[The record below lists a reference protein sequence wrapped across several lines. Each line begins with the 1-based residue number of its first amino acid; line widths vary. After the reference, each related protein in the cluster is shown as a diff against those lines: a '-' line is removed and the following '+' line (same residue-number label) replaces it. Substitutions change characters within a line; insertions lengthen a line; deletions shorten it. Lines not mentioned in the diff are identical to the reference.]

1 MAGRTTNRR
10 RGVLLTV
17 TGHQKL
23 LAARISSEL
32 AANFGVRY
40 TNEELSTL
48 TTLSLMTVAKIFAGA
63 PGSQPDRQ
71 QPVDRQSLDICFSAL
86 KLVLE
91 RSDYF
96 HPNEISA
103 PVSIVPPLA
112 RQLEA
117 DRQNEWNNVTCDVGE
132 APDVSVFYGRDG
144 ELDRLSQWVTDDRCR
159 LVAILGMGGMGK
171 TTLATKLTQ
180 QLQPNFTKIVWR
192 SLRNAPLLTDLLP
205 KLIEIFS
212 GKTEIVP
219 PTLDISSQITC
230 LLTYFRQQRCLLIL
244 DNAESIVENPHDAK
258 KYPGYAELFSRIG
271 ASSHQSCLLIT
282 SREKPAAIIP
292 LEGDRLAVR
301 SLLLTGFTADDSD
314 RLFDAKGLSVS
325 SVGRERLLTLYSG
338 NPLALNIVATSICDL
353 FDRNIDEFLD
363 LDAGLFS
370 DICQLLD
377 QQFLRLAPAEKVVM
391 YWLAVEREWVAPIDL
406 HDCLV
411 PAITKQRLLAAFSSL
426 SRRSLIECRQG
437 KFTQQAVVMEY
448 MTARLVDGIVRELS
462 AWSVSPPSAGLPLF
476 LSYPLFKSQSP
487 SYIQAIQRRLMLE
500 PVASQLELQFRQKS
514 ALDRYLRSI
523 LASVRTHY
531 AHSSHYGGG
540 NLLNLLRYLQ
550 IDLTGYDF
558 SNLSLWQADLQGAIL
573 RDVNFSGADLSRAL
587 FTAVLGWIFSIAV
600 SPSSQLFATG
610 ESSGEIGLWQVGSGK
625 LLNKFRGH
633 SGWVWSLAFSPDG
646 KLLASASQDA
656 TTRLWD
662 VETGRVRHLFQT
674 DSKQVLSVAFHPTGQ
689 VLATGHGCGRV
700 SLWNIASGE
709 LERTYVAHA
718 SEVCSLRFSPDGKL
732 LVTGSDDTTAK
743 IWDVA
748 TGDLLDKFTEHKRR
762 IWSVRFSPDGTLI
775 ATASGDS
782 TIKVWDLATG
792 KPNGLPSVLSR
803 CLISHNPGGN
813 LPAASRFLPEET
825 SGARAAAPAIA
836 TVPGYSKWLMSISF
850 SPDGRSLA
858 VGNRDNEV
866 KIWDLRDVR
875 TNDVPKAIATLRGHG
890 ALVSLIHFSPD
901 GKLLITGDSTRSL
914 RLWDAQTWQEVSCQ
928 KSYNNK
934 VDSVMF
940 LPSGNE
946 IVSGTQDGIVRR
958 WDVLTGDLRF
968 RTSIEHDFALS
979 TIDYNPHDRSI
990 VSGGEDCN
998 LKIWDAA
1005 TGKLVRMLTSTYGT
1019 AWGARFSPDG
1029 KVIAGSSMRGHV
1041 CLWTATGTLIATLLG
1056 HNGLVRSIA
1065 FSPDGYLLA
1074 TAGLDSSWRLW
1085 DLATY
1090 EPIHIQSDYGNWIWD
1105 LAFSPDGRFLAISG
1119 ADNIAQL
1126 WDVATCQLLRS
1137 FTGHTQDILAIEF
1150 SPDGRSLAT
1159 GSVDRTIKTWDVQTG
1174 QVLQTLTGHGD
1185 RLNSIGYSPDGTL
1198 LVSGSGDETIK
1209 IWDLTTGACLRS
1221 CKPPAPYLGMNVT
1234 GVTGLTDAAIAALK
1248 TLGAIEVDRIEQ
1260 PE

>member
-1 MAGRTTNRR
+1 MAGRQTSRR

-23 LAARISSEL
+23 LAARRSSESVT
-32 AANFGVRY
+32 NFGVRY

-48 TTLSLMTVAKIFAGA
+48 TTLSLMTLAKIFVGTQSA
-63 PGSQPDRQ
+63 SMDRQ
-71 QPVDRQSLDICFSAL
+71 QPVDRQSLDICFSAFN
-86 KLVLE
+86 LVLE

-96 HPNEISA
+96 HPDEISE
-103 PVSIVPPLA
+103 PVSIVPLLE
-112 RQLEA
+112 RQLEGDSA
-117 DRQNEWNNVTCDVGE
+117 RRRLRQRPNEWTLTCDVGE

-144 ELDRLSQWVTDDRCR
+144 ELARLSQWVTNDRCR

-171 TTLATKLTQ
+171 TTLVTKLAQ
-180 QLQPNFTKIVWR
+180 QLQPNFTTIVWR

-205 KLIEIFS
+205 KLIEICS
-212 GKTEIVP
+212 GKTEISS

-230 LLTYFRQQRCLLIL
+230 LLECFRQQRCLLIL
-244 DNAESIVENPHDAK
+244 DNAESIVENLHDSK
-258 KYPGYAELFSRIG
+258 LYPGYAELFSRIG

-301 SLLLTGFTADDSD
+301 SLLLNGFTADDSD

-325 SVGRERLLTLYSG
+325 RVGRDRLLTLYSG
-338 NPLALNIVATSICDL
+338 NPLALNIIATSICDL

-377 QQFLRLAPAEKVVM
+377 QQFLRLDPAEKVVM
-391 YWLAVEREWVAPIDL
+391 YWLAIEREWVAPIDL
-406 HDCLV
+406 HDRIV
-411 PAITKQRLLAAFSSL
+411 PAITKQRLIAAFSSL
-426 SRRSLIECRQG
+426 GRRSLIECRQG

-448 MTARLVDGIVRELS
+448 MTARLVDGTARELT
-462 AWSVSPPSAGLPLF
+462 AWRDLPQPSEILPLC

-523 LASVRTHY
+523 LASMQTHY
-531 AHSSHYGGG
+531 AHRAHYGGG

-558 SNLSLWQADLQGAIL
+558 SNLALWQADLQGAIL
-573 RDVNFSGADLSRAL
+573 RDVNFSGADLAKAS

-600 SPSSQLFATG
+600 SPNSQLVATG
-610 ESSGEIGLWQVGSGK
+610 EASGEIGLWQVGSCE
-625 LLNKFRGH
+625 LLHKFRGH

-646 KLLASASQDA
+646 KLLASTSQDA
-656 TTRLWD
+656 TMRLWD
-662 VETGRVRHLFQT
+662 VDTGRVRHLFQA
-674 DSKQVLSVAFHPTGQ
+674 DNKQVLSVAFHPTGQ

-700 SLWNIASGE
+700 RLWNVASGE

-732 LVTGSDDTTAK
+732 LVTGSNDTTAK

-748 TGDLLDKFTEHKRR
+748 TGDLLRDFTEHKRR
-762 IWSVRFSPDGTLI
+762 IWSVRFSPDSTLM
-775 ATASGDS
+775 ATGSGDG

-792 KPNGLPSVLSR
+792 KSNGLPS
-803 CLISHNPGGN
+803 
-813 LPAASRFLPEET
+813 
-825 SGARAAAPAIA
+825 APAIA
-836 TVPGYSKWLMSISF
+836 SVPGYSKWLMSISF

-858 VGNRDNEV
+858 VGNSDNEV

-875 TNDVPKAIATLRGHG
+875 INDAPKAIATLHGHG
-890 ALVSLIHFSPD
+890 SFVSLIHFSPD

-914 RLWDAQTWQEVSCQ
+914 RLWDAQTWQEVSCW
-928 KSYNNK
+928 KGYNNK

-940 LPSGNE
+940 LPGGTE

-958 WDVLTGDLRF
+958 WDVLTGGILF
-968 RTSIEHDFALS
+968 RTSIEHEYALS

-990 VSGGEDCN
+990 VSAGEDCN
-998 LKIWDAA
+998 LKIWDAG

-1029 KVIAGSSMRGHV
+1029 NVIAGSSMRGHV
-1041 CLWTATGTLIATLLG
+1041 CLWAATGTLIATLLG

-1065 FSPDGYLLA
+1065 FSPDGRFLA

-1085 DLATY
+1085 DLATHQ
-1090 EPIHIQSDYGNWIWD
+1090 PIHTQSDYGNWIWD

-1119 ADNIAQL
+1119 VDNIAQL
-1126 WDVATCQLLRS
+1126 WACPERLALRCPEPAVGVASSSGDVSRGDVATCKLLRS
-1137 FTGHTQDILAIEF
+1137 FTGHTQDILTIKF

-1159 GSVDRTIKTWDVQTG
+1159 GSVDRTIKTWDVKTG
-1174 QVLQTLTGHGD
+1174 QVLQTLTGHFD
-1185 RLNSIGYSPDGTL
+1185 RINSIGYSPDGTL

-1209 IWDLTTGACLRS
+1209 IWDLATGACLRS

-1234 GVTGLTDAAIAALK
+1234 GVNGLTDAAIASLK
-1248 TLGAIEVDRIEQ
+1248 TLGAIEIDRS
-1260 PE
+1260 

>member
-1 MAGRTTNRR
+1 MTGRKTSRR

-23 LAARISSEL
+23 LAARKSSEL
-32 AANFGVRY
+32 ATNFGVRY

-48 TTLSLMTVAKIFAGA
+48 TTLSLMTLAKIFVVTQSA
-63 PGSQPDRQ
+63 PMDRQ
-71 QPVDRQSLDICFSAL
+71 QPVDRQSIDICFSAFD
-86 KLVLE
+86 LVLE

-96 HPNEISA
+96 HPDEISES
-103 PVSIVPPLA
+103 VSIVPRLE
-112 RQLEA
+112 RQLE
-117 DRQNEWNNVTCDVGE
+117 DEWTIACDVGE
-132 APDVSVFYGRDG
+132 APDVAVFYGRDG
-144 ELDRLSQWVTDDRCR
+144 ELAGLSQWVTTDRCR

-171 TTLATKLTQ
+171 TTLVTKLAQ
-180 QLQPNFTKIVWR
+180 QLQPDFTTIVWR

-212 GKTEIVP
+212 GKTEIIS

-230 LLTYFRQQRCLLIL
+230 LLAYFRQQRCLLIL
-244 DNAESIVENPHDAK
+244 DNAESIVENPHDSK
-258 KYPGYAELFSRIG
+258 LYPGYAELFSRIG

-325 SVGRERLLTLYSG
+325 RVGRDRLIALYSG
-338 NPLALNIVATSICDL
+338 NPLALNIIATSICDL
-353 FDRNIDEFLD
+353 CDRNIDEFLD

-370 DICQLLD
+370 DIRQLLD
-377 QQFLRLAPAEKVVM
+377 QQFLRLSPDEQVVM
-391 YWLAVEREWVAPIDL
+391 YWLAIEREWVAPIDL
-406 HDCLV
+406 HDRIV
-411 PAITKQRLLAAFSSL
+411 PTMTKQQLLTAFSSL
-426 SRRSLIECRQG
+426 GRRSLIECRQG

-448 MTARLVDGIVRELS
+448 MTARLVDGTARELTAWRDLPQLS
-462 AWSVSPPSAGLPLF
+462 AILPLC

-500 PVASQLELQFRQKS
+500 PVASQLGSRFRQKS

-523 LASVRTHY
+523 LASMQTHY
-531 AHSSHYGGG
+531 AHRAHYGGG

-573 RDVNFSGADLSRAL
+573 RDVNFSGADLAKAS
-587 FTAVLGWIFSIAV
+587 FTAVLGWIFAIAI
-600 SPSSQLFATG
+600 SPNSKLVATG
-610 ESSGEIGLWQVGSGK
+610 EASGEIGLWQVGSGE
-625 LLNKFRGH
+625 LLHKFKGH
-633 SGWVWSLAFSPDG
+633 SGWVWSLAFSPNG
-646 KLLASASQDA
+646 KLLASTSQDA

-674 DSKQVLSVAFHPTGQ
+674 DSKQVLSVAFHPAGQ

-700 SLWNIASGE
+700 GLWHIASGE
-709 LERTYVAHA
+709 LESTYVAHA

-732 LVTGSDDTTAK
+732 LITGSDDTTAK

-748 TGDLLDKFTEHKRR
+748 TGDLLDKFTEHQRR
-762 IWSVRFSPDGTLI
+762 IWSVRFSPDGKLI
-775 ATASGDS
+775 ATGSGDG
-782 TIKVWDLATG
+782 TVKVWNLATG
-792 KPNGLPSVLSR
+792 KSNGLPS
-803 CLISHNPGGN
+803 
-813 LPAASRFLPEET
+813 
-825 SGARAAAPAIA
+825 APAIA
-836 TVPGYSKWLMSISF
+836 SVPGYPKWLMSISF
-850 SPDGRSLA
+850 SPDSRSLA
-858 VGNRDNEV
+858 VGNSDNEV
-866 KIWDLRDVR
+866 KIWDLRDIC
-875 TNDVPKAIATLRGHG
+875 TNDDVPKSIATLHGHG

-914 RLWDAQTWQEVSCQ
+914 RLWDAQTWHEVSCW
-928 KSYNNK
+928 KGYNNK

-940 LPSGNE
+940 LPGGTE

-958 WDVLTGDLRF
+958 WDVRTGDILLQ
-968 RTSIEHDFALS
+968 TAIEHEYALS

-990 VSGGEDCN
+990 ASAGEDCN

-1005 TGKLVRMLTSTYGT
+1005 TGKLLRMLTSTHGT

-1029 KVIAGSSMRGHV
+1029 NVIASSSMRGHV
-1041 CLWTATGTLIATLLG
+1041 CLWTTTGTLIATLRG

-1065 FSPDGYLLA
+1065 FSPDGRLLA

-1085 DLATY
+1085 DLATHT
-1090 EPIHIQSDYGNWIWD
+1090 PIHTQLNYGSWIWD

-1119 ADNIAQL
+1119 ANNIAEL
-1126 WDVATCQLLRS
+1126 WACPEWLALSGAVGVASPLEIVSRGDVATCQLLRS
-1137 FTGHTQDILAIEF
+1137 FRGHTQDILTIAF

-1159 GSVDRTIKTWDVQTG
+1159 GSVDRTIKIWDVETG
-1174 QVLQTLTGHGD
+1174 EVLQTLTGHSD
-1185 RLNSIGYSPDGTL
+1185 RINAIGYSPDGTL

-1209 IWDLTTGACLRS
+1209 SWDLATGACLRS
-1221 CKPPAPYLGMNVT
+1221 FKPPAPYLGMNVT
-1234 GVTGLTDAAIAALK
+1234 GVTGLTAAAIAALK
-1248 TLGAIEVDRIEQ
+1248 TLGAIEADRL
-1260 PE
+1260 